1 MSFGVS
7 FSRRLGLM
15 KKKGNVVVEERER
28 RKDRVSEKGV
38 I

>member
-28 RKDRVSEKGV
+28 EGKIESRRKV
-38 I
+38 